1 MRSILAALCVLV
13 LFPTVGLGKLLYVK
27 DASEALL
34 RTGPS
39 LSNKILAV
47 LKPGQEVSLVREEGD
62 HYVVAMP
69 NGTQGYVLK
78 YLMTDQSSAEV
89 RLQELEQKTQQRI
102 QELETQAQEQEK
114 EMTAL
119 REERD
124 RLEDAKKHAESLAEK
139 QTERV
144 SQLQAQQ
151 GATQSQEAL
160 RWFLSGAGV
169 LLAGILLG
177 WIWGARGRRSRRSG
191 LNIDRF

>member
-1 MRSILAALCVLV
+1 
-13 LFPTVGLGKLLYVK
+13 
-27 DASEALL
+27 
-34 RTGPS
+34 
-39 LSNKILAV
+39 
-47 LKPGQEVSLVREEGD
+47 
-62 HYVVAMP
+62 
-69 NGTQGYVLK
+69 
-78 YLMTDQSSAEV
+78 MTDQSSAEV

-102 QELETQAQEQEK
+102 QELETQAQEQVK

-119 REERD
+119 REEHD
-124 RLEDAKKHAESLAEK
+124 RLEDARKQAESLAEK
-139 QTERV
+139 QTELV